1 MPNKGAGL
9 AVVLAEDLYED
20 LELHYPRLRLK
31 EAGFEVKVAGP
42 EAGKSYT
49 SKHGYP
55 VKPDIAFAEADPK
68 KIDVLI
74 IPGGYAPDR
83 LRRSDACVK
92 LVRETWDNGATVGVI
107 CHGGWLAISAGI
119 VKGKRATSFF
129 AIRDDMQNAGANW
142 VDEHCVTDGQLVT
155 AQVPDDLPAFMEA
168 ILARVPAAV

>member
-1 MPNKGAGL
+1 MPNKESGY

-31 EAGFEVKVAGP
+31 EAGFKVEVAGP
-42 EAGKSYT
+42 EAGTTYT

-55 VKPDIAFAEADPK
+55 VKTEVAAGKVDARK
-68 KIDVLI
+68 VDVLV

-83 LRRSDACVK
+83 LRRSEACVK
-92 LVRETWDNGATVGVI
+92 LVRGAWDNGATVGVI

-119 VKGKRATSFF
+119 VAGKRATSFF
-129 AIRDDMQNAGANW
+129 AIRDDMRNAGAEW

-168 ILARVPAAV
+168 ILARSAVPA